1 MASADLK
8 AKATKEQN
16 DLANLQ
22 EQIANLK
29 AELKEKKKNTPRALS
44 LKVSQKGALSVYG
57 LGRFPVT
64 LYPGQMAR
72 LLAIKDEIETFI
84 EENKAYKGRS
94 AGPGGINFVY
104 GDGTREAVTHH
115 SFVPKAGDMYI
126 FPAWLKHW
134 VYPFKSDCTRISVSG
149 NVANAI
155 KIKNLKVDKPV

>member
-8 AKATKEQN
+8 KNQD

-64 LYPGQMAR
+64 LYPAQMQR
-72 LLAIKDEIETFI
+72 LLSIKEEIEAFI
-84 EENKAYKGRS
+84 EENKGDFSYKS
-94 AGPGGINFVY
+94 
-104 GDGTREAVTHH
+104 
-115 SFVPKAGDMYI
+115 
-126 FPAWLKHW
+126 
-134 VYPFKSDCTRISVSG
+134 
-149 NVANAI
+149 
-155 KIKNLKVDKPV
+155 